1 MCPPSS
7 AFARSIEGPY
17 TAAMEYNRISGLD
30 AQRSQGSD
38 STKQTLPGKRDLPC
52 GSGSTSVRYGS
63 IESPGSPT
71 DSCILGLGRRLPRK
85 EAPEGWVK
93 RIERSRQGKVW
104 VGFFHLWTTDA
115 SGRCTRTKK
124 EKTLGPGSM
133 PKHEA
138 QEKLAQYIEEYTGR
152 LTKEGS
158 SIITF
163 QDLWRAYSS
172 VKAGEWSTKTKKEM
186 RYLFGKHVL
195 PIVGLYALREVTLTS
210 LQLLLN
216 KLAEDG
222 HCQSTVY
229 RIRTYLKACFEYAAD
244 EDLIAKNP
252 ARKLA
257 TPKIRKK
264 VCERFLSLKEIGAL
278 LSEAAPREHLVLR
291 ILAACGL
298 RPAEVLALRM
308 EDFQGNQL
316 RIDEALKDGEK
327 GSARIGRTKTEES
340 DSSVPLPTDLGR
352 EVAAWIA
359 EHPDRMNPRAFIFP
373 NRIKTPYTV
382 RNYLKRYLQ
391 PLARK
396 VGIEDLTHQAL
407 RRTSSTHI
415 QEYAS
420 VKELQAHLR
429 HTNPQTALKHYTK
442 VIPESL
448 HAAVAALDDDIATAA
463 NESKQRSG
471 RKATSDEPSPL
482 TKGKTVAASKRVVS
496 IDAWRKR
503 T

>member
-1 MCPPSS
+1 
-7 AFARSIEGPY
+7 
-17 TAAMEYNRISGLD
+17 
-30 AQRSQGSD
+30 
-38 STKQTLPGKRDLPC
+38 
-52 GSGSTSVRYGS
+52 
-63 IESPGSPT
+63 
-71 DSCILGLGRRLPRK
+71 
-85 EAPEGWVK
+85 
-93 RIERSRQGKVW
+93 
-104 VGFFHLWTTDA
+104 
-115 SGRCTRTKK
+115 
-124 EKTLGPGSM
+124 
-133 PKHEA
+133 
-138 QEKLAQYIEEYTGR
+138 
-152 LTKEGS
+152 
-158 SIITF
+158 
-163 QDLWRAYSS
+163 
-172 VKAGEWSTKTKKEM
+172 M

-195 PIVGLYALREVTLTS
+195 PVVGLGALRDVTLTS

-264 VCERFLSLKEIGAL
+264 VCERFLSLEEIGAL

-298 RPAEVLALRM
+298 RPGEVLALRM
-308 EDFQGNQL
+308 EDFQGDQL

-327 GSARIGRTKTEES
+327 GSARIGRTKTAES
-340 DSSVPLPTDLGR
+340 DSSVPLPKDLGR
-352 EVAAWIA
+352 EIAAWIA
-359 EHPDRMNPRAFIFP
+359 TRPDCTNPRAFLFP
-373 NRIKTPYTV
+373 NRIKSPYTV

-391 PLARK
+391 PLARR

-448 HAAVAALDDDIATAA
+448 HAAVAALDEDIAAAA
-463 NESKQRSG
+463 NESKERRGSKPISEEEPALTQG
-471 RKATSDEPSPL
+471 KIVVAT
-482 TKGKTVAASKRVVS
+482 KRVVS
-496 IDAWRKR
+496 IDTWRKR